1 MWKSLNMHQYESL
14 RVLFLINSELLDAP
28 SGEDR
33 RYKCVS
39 RSHFMPFHSRVSSK
53 IERSDKKKKK
63 LLKPESSLM
72 KCQTLKSVILFW
84 HSLSRCRK
92 TGQVTK

>member
-1 MWKSLNMHQYESL
+1 MLNTMWKSLNMHQYESL

-39 RSHFMPFHSRVSSK
+39 RSHFMAFHSRVSSQ
-53 IERSDKKKKK
+53 IERSDKNKKKIIK
-63 LLKPESSLM
+63 NPKAL
-72 KCQTLKSVILFW
+72 
-84 HSLSRCRK
+84 
-92 TGQVTK
+92 

>member
-39 RSHFMPFHSRVSSK
+39 RSHFMPFHSRVTSQ

-63 LLKPESSLM
+63 KLLKTR
-72 KCQTLKSVILFW
+72 KLFNEM
-84 HSLSRCRK
+84 SD
-92 TGQVTK
+92 T